1 MGIKYVPI
9 ILYWGKYLFSTGC
22 TILKLVIFDKFDNN
36 SQIQIQHCSRGLQKF
51 LQEYNRFPAKISWG
65 LWSTF
70 EPFLEPTH
78 YCSSKEVKICYS
90 AFLETTL
97 FGCSLTTLFYSWFSG
112 FIPTFGPAFIN
123 LYGSTRDYNFID
135 EHSNLNDGLGE
146 GVSYRGRLLIAL
158 KTDISDSIDTAPS
171 EVEVM
176 ATQSINEV

>member
-1 MGIKYVPI
+1 MPF
-9 ILYWGKYLFSTGC
+9 W
-22 TILKLVIFDKFDNN
+22 KLL
-36 SQIQIQHCSRGLQKF
+36 CS
-51 LQEYNRFPAKISWG
+51 
-65 LWSTF
+65 
-70 EPFLEPTH
+70 
-78 YCSSKEVKICYS
+78 
-90 AFLETTL
+90 
-97 FGCSLTTLFYSWFSG
+97 GCSLTTLFYSWFSG

-176 ATQSINEV
+176 ATQSINEVRKLVLPTHYVLQICIWVSKGKLIVVKH